1 MSQTKPE
8 ATEAEVDAAWGET
21 KLAQVIYHDWEADSY
36 DDKWSITYDE
46 RCQTY
51 ARDRVA
57 SVAGAAEWPY
67 GASLEVGGGTGFFT
81 LNLALAGVLAGPMH
95 VTDLSPGMVEQA
107 EKNASELGLTVHGSV
122 ADVEDLPFDDDSFD
136 VVIGHAMLHH
146 IPDVE
151 KAFQEML
158 RVLRPGGRFIICGE
172 PSRWG
177 DRTARALSRA
187 TWESAT
193 RITRIPGLRG
203 GWARSKDELAETS
216 RAAELEWVVDLHTFD
231 PHELRRT
238 ALRAGAIE
246 VEVASDE
253 LTAAWFGWPFRTLEY
268 AVRPDRIGPRWAAF
282 GYRTWRLLMGMDK
295 ALSLV
300 VPANFFYN
308 VSVTGVK
315 P

>member
-1 MSQTKPE
+1 MSRTKPE
-8 ATEAEVDAAWGET
+8 VSAEQVEAAWGET
-21 KLAQVIYHDWEADSY
+21 KLAQVIYHDWEATSY
-36 DDKWSITYDE
+36 DDKWSISYDE
-46 RCQTY
+46 RCTSY

-57 SVAGAAEWPY
+57 AVSGTEEWPY

-81 LNLALAGVLAGPMH
+81 LNLALAGVLAGPLH
-95 VTDLSPGMVEQA
+95 ITDLSPGMVEQA
-107 EKNASELGLTVHGSV
+107 EANAAEIGLSVTGSV
-122 ADVEDLPFDDDSFD
+122 ADVENLPFDDDSFD

-151 KAFQEML
+151 RALMEML

-177 DRTARALSRA
+177 DKVARALSRA
-187 TWESAT
+187 TWETAT
-193 RITRIPGLRG
+193 RVTRLPGLRG
-203 GWARSKDELAETS
+203 GWARSKEELAETS

-231 PHELRRT
+231 PVELRRT

-246 VEVASDE
+246 VETVCEE
-253 LTAAWFGWPFRTLEY
+253 LTASWFGWPYRTLEY

-282 GYRTWRLLMGMDK
+282 GYRSWRGFMALDR
-295 ALSLV
+295 ALSVV
-300 VPANFFYN
+300 VPAGLFYN